1 MLIYDDIYHWKGFG
15 GKLRLAR
22 GSCRLLIFDQRGE
35 KSKDLLLMRPT
46 IVIVSD
52 VPGNKMSIRSCAGHI
67 ATMVT
72 TEFAI
77 NPHRMMW
84 IEYYPEQKYGRKED
98 RTIPEKYD
106 AVEFSWKGDKAI
118 EPKWRPLKPPLLEQ
132 VMELMQGSRE
142 SLI

>member
-15 GKLRLAR
+15 GKLGLAS
-22 GSCRLLIFDQRGE
+22 GSCRLRIFDQRGE
-35 KSKDLLLMRPT
+35 KPKDLLLLRPT

-72 TEFAI
+72 KEFAI
-77 NPHRMMW
+77 IPHRMMW
-84 IEYYPEQKYGRKED
+84 IEYYPEQKYGQKED
-98 RTIPEKYD
+98 HTIPEKYD
-106 AVEFSWKGDKAI
+106 AVEFSWNVNKAI
-118 EPKWRPLKPPLLEQ
+118 EPKWRTLKSPLLEQ
-132 VMELMQGSRE
+132 VMELMKGSRA

>member
-1 MLIYDDIYHWKGFG
+1 MLIYDDIYHWKGWG
-15 GKLRLAR
+15 GKLDLAR
-22 GSCRLLIFDQRGE
+22 GSCRLRIFDQRGE
-35 KSKDLLLMRPT
+35 EPKDLLLMRPT

-106 AVEFSWKGDKAI
+106 AVEFLWKKDKAV
-118 EPKWRPLKPPLLEQ
+118 EPKWRALKPPLLEQ
-132 VMELMQGSRE
+132 VIERMKGSRE